1 MKSWYYRCMMK
12 VRRIPLSLLFGTG
25 MVIAVWTCSLTLFAA
40 RRSTQPSAV
49 IGYVFPQ
56 NHLLQP
62 GEVAVQK
69 LTRIN
74 YAFANIKDGR
84 IVEGLPTDAA
94 NFATLNAQ
102 RKQNPS
108 LTILVSVGGWLW
120 SGNFSDAVLTEQS
133 RKVFIDSVV
142 AFIERY
148 NLDGLDIDWEYPG
161 QIGAGNRFRSEDKQ
175 NYTAVL
181 RELRQRFDQ
190 EQKKLHRRLYLTIA
204 AGSNQDWLDHTDMS
218 AVARYVDDVDVMAYD
233 YYEPGDEPTTG
244 HNAPLFLN
252 PSDPKQVSADRSVRA
267 FEQAGV
273 PARKIVLGVPFYGH
287 EWGQVPPQNHGL
299 FQPGKPVPG
308 AFATYS
314 NIADNMLNATGPDQG
329 FVRYWDA
336 ASQVPYVYNANS
348 HIFISYDDPQS
359 MALKCRYVLR
369 HHLAGIMFWDYQS
382 DTTGALLNTVDASLL
397 HQKSAAKQTKFAESG
412 K

>member
-1 MKSWYYRCMMK
+1 MKS
-12 VRRIPLSLLFGTG
+12 RRASFSQFLRVGAIMGTL
-25 MVIAVWTCSLTLFAA
+25 ACSLTLLAA
-40 RRSTQPSAV
+40 RTSKQPPAV

-62 GEVAVQK
+62 GAIAVQK

-84 IVEGLPTDAA
+84 IVEGYPTDPA
-94 NFATLNAQ
+94 NFAALNAM

-133 RKVFIDSVV
+133 RKAFIDSVV

-148 NLDGLDIDWEYPG
+148 NLDGLDVDWEYPG
-161 QIGAGNRFRSEDKQ
+161 QIGAGNRFRPEDKQ

-190 EQKKLHRRLYLTIA
+190 EQKKLHRRLYLSIA
-204 AGSNQDWLDHTDMS
+204 AGSNQKWLDHTDMRS
-218 AVARYVDDVDVMAYD
+218 VARYVDDVDLMAYD

-244 HNAPLFLN
+244 HNAPLFIN
-252 PSDPKQVSADRSVRA
+252 PADPMQVSADKSVRA
-267 FEQAGV
+267 FEKAGV
-273 PARKIVLGVPFYGH
+273 PASKLVLGVPFYGH
-287 EWGQVPPQNHGL
+287 EWGEVPPQNHGL
-299 FQPGKPVPG
+299 FQPGKPVPE
-308 AFATYS
+308 AFANYG
-314 NIADNMLNATGPDQG
+314 NIIATMLNATVPDQG

-336 ASQVPYVYNANS
+336 ASRVPYIYNSNS
-348 HIFISYDDPQS
+348 RLFISYDDPQS

-369 HHLAGIMFWDYQS
+369 HHLAGIMFWDYGA
-382 DTTGALLNTVDASLL
+382 DPTGALLDTVDATLL
-397 HQKSAAKQTKFAESG
+397 HQKSAANRTKRAET
-412 K
+412 KK

>member
-1 MKSWYYRCMMK
+1 MKAAGKRTRSF
-12 VRRIPLSLLFGTG
+12 LG
-25 MVIAVWTCSLTLFAA
+25 IAIFCCASILHAA
-40 RRSTQPSAV
+40 SGKSSAV

-62 GEVAVQK
+62 GEIAVQK

-84 IVEGLPTDAA
+84 IVEGFPTDPA

-120 SGNFSDAVLTEQS
+120 SGNFSDTVLTKQS
-133 RKVFIDSVV
+133 RKDFIDSVV

-161 QIGAGNRFRSEDKQ
+161 QVGAGNRFRPEDKQ

-181 RELRQRFDQ
+181 RELRQRLDQ

-204 AGSNQDWLDHTDMS
+204 AGSNQDFLDHTDIG
-218 AVARYVDDVDVMAYD
+218 AVARYVDDVDIMTYD

-244 HNAPLFLN
+244 HNAPLFPN
-252 PSDPKQVSADRSVRA
+252 PADPKQASADRSVRA

-299 FQPGKPVPG
+299 FQPGKPVQG
-308 AFATYS
+308 AFATYAS
-314 NIADNMLNATGPDQG
+314 ITANVLNATASDQG

-336 ASQVPYVYNANS
+336 ASEVPYIYNVNS
-348 HIFISYDDPQS
+348 RIFISYDDPQS
-359 MALKCRYVLR
+359 MALKARYVLQN
-369 HHLAGIMFWDYQS
+369 HLAGIMFWDYEADS
-382 DTTGALLNTVDASLL
+382 AGALLDTVDATLL
-397 HQKSAAKQTKFAESG
+397 HRKSVASQTKIAEP
-412 K
+412 

>member
-1 MKSWYYRCMMK
+1 MRESWYYRCMLQI
-12 VRRIPLSLLFGTG
+12 RRVSLPLLLTL
-25 MVIAVWTCSLTLFAA
+25 TCNLTLFAA
-40 RRSTQPSAV
+40 GRNTQPPAV

-84 IVEGLPTDAA
+84 IVEGYATDPA
-94 NFATLNAQ
+94 NFAALNAM

-120 SGNFSDAVLTEQS
+120 SGNFSDTVLTKQS

-142 AFIERY
+142 AFIEKY

-161 QIGAGNRFRSEDKQ
+161 QIGAGNRFRAEDKQ

-181 RELRQRFDQ
+181 KELRERFDQ
-190 EQKKLHRRLYLTIA
+190 EQKKLHRRLYLSIA
-204 AGSNQDWLDHTDMS
+204 AGTNEQWLDHTEMG
-218 AVARYVDDVDVMAYD
+218 AVARYVDQVDVMAYD

-244 HNAPLFLN
+244 HNAPLFTN
-252 PSDPKQVSADRSVRA
+252 PADPKQVSADKSVRA

-273 PARKIVLGVPFYGH
+273 PASKIVLGVPFYGH

-299 FQPGKPVPG
+299 FQPGKAVPG
-308 AFATYS
+308 AMASYA
-314 NIADNMLNATGPDQG
+314 NITANMLNATGPDQG

-336 ASQVPYVYNANS
+336 ASRVPWVYNANS
-348 HIFISYDDPQS
+348 RIFVSYDDPQS

-369 HHLAGIMFWDYQS
+369 HHLAGLMFWDYES
-382 DTTGALLNTVDASLL
+382 DPSGALLDTVDATLL
-397 HQKSAAKQTKFAESG
+397 HQKSAAKRTKMAAAQ